1 MPPVHFHLTNWWF
14 TARDTAH
21 YYFRHPK
28 GAKPEDKPKGELTE
42 KEAKDQKLRESLEAV
57 KITVA
62 VSASKSEG
70 EHMDEARRLAIGAE
84 VSSSETQL
92 SGLSSSLVLRA
103 L

>member
-1 MPPVHFHLTNWWF
+1 M
-14 TARDTAH
+14 
-21 YYFRHPK
+21 
-28 GAKPEDKPKGELTE
+28 
-42 KEAKDQKLRESLEAV
+42 

-92 SGLSSSLVLRA
+92 SGLSSSLVPSCVVTRPSANLRSVVQVM
-103 L
+103 LHGSSHTLPPPTHRPESSPR